1 MEPVPLST
9 NRGGDMKTNWQH
21 QKDAITTDQKNRV
34 DDEHIHE
41 MDKRRVKE
49 TETEEAVEVP
59 RQQRKAGD

>member
-1 MEPVPLST
+1 
-9 NRGGDMKTNWQH
+9 MKTNWQH

-49 TETEEAVEVP
+49 TETEEAAEIP
-59 RQQRKAGD
+59 RQHKKAGD